1 MKYDEA
7 KLEKIRE
14 IYKKNNSNIKLKPE
28 IIKVLEATNNEFK
41 ISVLSDKEIL
51 EQKIKVNSE
60 KHDEQD
66 EMINELFNQVY
77 DILPS
82 NNEKTKSDMIHA
94 LSVISKLIVSDAI
107 NVKKTLLSNDTRITT
122 LESSSSSS
130 SSSSSNNNFT
140 NLVTMLNGLNVSG
153 IADISNLIIS
163 NMTTLHDVSIN
174 GFAQLYGDLSV
185 NGLTNMYDLSVSNM
199 TTLHDV
205 SINGFV
211 ETKQNI
217 TTKPYADMS
226 AFTNFSEWIGI
237 YDLSAR
243 PIMSQQPP
251 SNSVCDLSFVSTYY
265 STIPEQ
271 CISGNLNNGKFKIL
285 THDLSNIFKNTLL
298 EVFFSANG
306 TFSKVGSLELVM
318 QNTTPYSIDSRSVY
332 PEKSRTMCFGPQ
344 FFKTS
349 ELTDNNLLFRL
360 DLSCGNNDN
369 FIFSENPR
377 LTLKIRNL
385 L

>member
-28 IIKVLEATNNEFK
+28 IIKLLEATNNEFK

>member
-1 MKYDEA
+1 
-7 KLEKIRE
+7 
-14 IYKKNNSNIKLKPE
+14 
-28 IIKVLEATNNEFK
+28 
-41 ISVLSDKEIL
+41 
-51 EQKIKVNSE
+51 
-60 KHDEQD
+60 
-66 EMINELFNQVY
+66 
-77 DILPS
+77 
-82 NNEKTKSDMIHA
+82 
-94 LSVISKLIVSDAI
+94 
-107 NVKKTLLSNDTRITT
+107 
-122 LESSSSSS
+122 
-130 SSSSSNNNFT
+130 
-140 NLVTMLNGLNVSG
+140 MLNGLNVSG
-153 IADISNLIIS
+153 IADISNLIISNMTTLHDVSINGFAQLYGDLSVNGLTNMNDLSVS

>member
-174 GFAQLYGDLSV
+174 GF
-185 NGLTNMYDLSVSNM
+185 
-199 TTLHDV
+199 
-205 SINGFV
+205 V

-243 PIMSQQPP
+243 TIMNKQPP

-360 DLSCGNNDN
+360 DLSCGNNNN